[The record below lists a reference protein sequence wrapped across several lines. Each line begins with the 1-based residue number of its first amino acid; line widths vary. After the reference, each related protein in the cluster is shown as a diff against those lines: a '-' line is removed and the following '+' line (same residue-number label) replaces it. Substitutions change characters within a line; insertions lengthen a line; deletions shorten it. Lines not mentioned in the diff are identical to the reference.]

1 MEIKTQIIIISI
13 LIVTKQSIV
22 NEQWFDESKR
32 KLFT

>member
-22 NEQWFDESKR
+22 NEQ
-32 KLFT
+32 